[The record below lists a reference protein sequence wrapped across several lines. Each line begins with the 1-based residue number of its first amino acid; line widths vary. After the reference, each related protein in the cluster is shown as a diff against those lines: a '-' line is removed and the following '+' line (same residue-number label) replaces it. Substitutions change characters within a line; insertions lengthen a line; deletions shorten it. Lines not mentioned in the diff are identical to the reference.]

1 MSNFVKIGKG
11 QTQMLINKNDIVSIK
26 KEGQGFI
33 SICYKTVDETGN
45 SPFRIEE
52 MSYGI
57 NDREYMELISELN
70 NY

>member
-1 MSNFVKIGKG
+1 MSNFIKIGKG
-11 QTQMLINKNDIVSIK
+11 QNEIFINKNDIVSVK

-52 MSYGI
+52 MSFGI
-57 NDREYMELISELN
+57 SDREYMELIDKLN
-70 NY
+70 ND

>member
-70 NY
+70 ND

>member
-26 KEGQGFI
+26 KEGQGII

-70 NY
+70 ND